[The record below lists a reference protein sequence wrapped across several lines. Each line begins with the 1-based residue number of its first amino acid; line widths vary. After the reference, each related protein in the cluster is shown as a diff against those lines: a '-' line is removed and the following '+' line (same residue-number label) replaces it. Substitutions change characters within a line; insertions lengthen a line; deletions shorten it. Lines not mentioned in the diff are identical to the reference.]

1 MKGAQI
7 DLVIERNDNVI
18 DLCEIKYTKEKFT
31 ISAEYN
37 ENIQN
42 KRARFIE
49 ELKPDQAIHL
59 ILISASEVH
68 RNDYSDEFQK
78 IIHADALF
86 L

>member
-1 MKGAQI
+1 MKNI
-7 DLVIERNDNVI
+7 ILII
-18 DLCEIKYTKEKFT
+18 SLFSTLTLKE
-31 ISAEYN
+31 
-37 ENIQN
+37 
-42 KRARFIE
+42 RFIE